1 MDARTQYS
9 VPVKELSAE
18 AFAPYG
24 DVIEPKLR
32 GGQFDRGLNVHE
44 DPRLTIANGEPML
57 RIMHLRLRGLVFTK
71 IARHRRVTQCLGALQ
86 GKDWFLAV
94 APPDTTKSE
103 PRLEDIVGFHIP
115 GDHIV
120 KLHLATWH
128 AGPHFVHEDAM
139 FLNLENRD
147 TNSHDFEDAKLPQE
161 CRLAV
166 S

>member
-1 MDARTQYS
+1 VR
-9 VPVKELSAE
+9 VLELSPA

-24 DVIEPKLR
+24 DVIRPKLR
-32 GGQFDRGLNVHE
+32 GGQFDRGYE
-44 DPRLTIANGEPML
+44 ADDPKLTVTNGEPML

-94 APPDTTKSE
+94 APPDTSKAA

-115 GDHIV
+115 GDQII

-147 TNSHDFEDAKLPQE
+147 TNSTDFEDAALPSE
-161 CRLAV
+161 CRFAV
-166 S
+166 

>member
-1 MDARTQYS
+1 MDARTQHS
-9 VPVKELSAE
+9 VRVLELSPA

-24 DVIEPKLR
+24 DVIRPKLR
-32 GGQFDRGLNVHE
+32 GGQFDRGYE
-44 DPRLTIANGEPML
+44 ADDPKLTVTNGEPML

-94 APPDTTKSE
+94 APPDTSKAA

-115 GDHIV
+115 GDQII

-147 TNSHDFEDAKLPQE
+147 TNSADFEDAALPSE
-161 CRLAV
+161 CRFAV
-166 S
+166 

>member
-1 MDARTQYS
+1 MDARTQHS
-9 VPVKELSAE
+9 VRVLELSPA

-24 DVIEPKLR
+24 DVIRPKLR
-32 GGQFDRGLNVHE
+32 GGQFDRGYE
-44 DPRLTIANGEPML
+44 ADDPKLTVTNGEPML

-94 APPDTTKSE
+94 APPDTSKAA

-115 GDHIV
+115 GDQIV

-147 TNSHDFEDAKLPQE
+147 TNSTDFEDAALPSE
-161 CRLAV
+161 CRFAV
-166 S
+166 